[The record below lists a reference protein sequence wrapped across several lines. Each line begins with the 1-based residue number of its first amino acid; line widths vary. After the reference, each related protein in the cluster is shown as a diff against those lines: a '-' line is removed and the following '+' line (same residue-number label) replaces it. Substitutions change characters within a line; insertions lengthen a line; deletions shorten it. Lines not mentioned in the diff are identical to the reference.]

1 MGTLEFSTAGWMTK
15 DYLTV
20 LFTLWIFLFGM
31 QVDPAEVWLRAES
44 DSRAFFPDDSGH
56 FNLHEAHLLFGSVLG
71 VEGPN
76 LPLSSTPRLTVS
88 STAQSS
94 GVGASASYN
103 STPPSGPPP
112 TFKSVIP
119 KHLSSKEPSMTVKII
134 RATME
139 HSRGGKVEFTQEA
152 QMHVDVTETSANV
165 QYITREAQQRWGEQY
180 VLVTADGLELENCE
194 GTKGR

>member
-1 MGTLEFSTAGWMTK
+1 MT
-15 DYLTV
+15 
-20 LFTLWIFLFGM
+20 
-31 QVDPAEVWLRAES
+31 QVISIYMRHTSSLD
-44 DSRAFFPDDSGH
+44 
-56 FNLHEAHLLFGSVLG
+56 VLG

-134 RATME
+134 
-139 HSRGGKVEFTQEA
+139 
-152 QMHVDVTETSANV
+152 
-165 QYITREAQQRWGEQY
+165 
-180 VLVTADGLELENCE
+180 
-194 GTKGR
+194 